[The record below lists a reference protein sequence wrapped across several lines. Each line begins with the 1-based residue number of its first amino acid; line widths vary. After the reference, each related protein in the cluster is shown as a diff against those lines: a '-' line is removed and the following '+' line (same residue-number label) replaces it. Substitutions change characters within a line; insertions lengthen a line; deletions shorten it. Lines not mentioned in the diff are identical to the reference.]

1 MLKFIKLALIALLS
15 FRESL
20 ARVAKV
26 SDRTKCISLN
36 NDTCLARPTLIDL
49 NSNELHYYP
58 LLLV

>member
-36 NDTCLARPTLIDL
+36 NDTYLARPTLIDL
-49 NSNELHYYP
+49 NSN
-58 LLLV
+58 